1 MEFWHKLA
9 TDPEYFGRYTLWE
22 NVFLLLGVV
31 FWAYMY
37 AVLMIEP
44 FKKKFVEM
52 PVFIACGNIIWE
64 FLWGFVFQEP
74 MGVIL
79 LWGYRL
85 GFFLDIFIFYHVIR
99 FGKKQISLPIS
110 DGGYRLLLLVLVV
123 SWGALIYTFH
133 QGGYDLFTGSNSAYI
148 LSVIISGLY
157 PILFLKMSDA
167 RLFSYPVAWAKFL
180 GNLFFTIFIFLYFPE
195 QHFVQTLGAIGTV
208 ADVYY
213 VWIFKRRK

>member
-1 MEFWHKLA
+1 MDILQKLA

-22 NVFLLLGVV
+22 NIFLLLGVV

-37 AVLMIEP
+37 AVLLIEP

-85 GFFLDIFIFYHVIR
+85 GFVLDIVIFYHVIR
-99 FGKKQISLPIS
+99 YGKKQISLPIS
-110 DGGYRLLLLVLVV
+110 DIGYRFLLAFLVV
-123 SWGALIYTFH
+123 SWGILIYTFH

-148 LSVIISGLY
+148 LSVIISGMY
-157 PILFLKMSDA
+157 PILFLKMSNPS
-167 RLFSYPVAWAKFL
+167 LFSYPVAWAKLL
-180 GNLFFTIFIFLYFPE
+180 GNGFFTVFIFLYFPE
-195 QHFVQTLGAIGTV
+195 QYFVQALGTIGTV

-213 VWIFKRRK
+213 VVIFKRQR